1 MKRILL
7 LFLFTLSINFIFSQ
21 SKTEL
26 GVFAGTSY
34 YQGDINKSKLFYSP
48 SAAYG
53 VILKYNLSNHLSTSL
68 KGYYGKLSG
77 SDSDFSNLENQLRG
91 ASFSATLIDI
101 SALIEF
107 NFLPYTSSGY
117 IKKNKNR
124 FTPFIFLGIGGNY
137 IFSSG
142 GFENPITIP
151 FGLGIKYNIFERL
164 TLGIEWSYKK
174 TFNDEIDG
182 VINIQDE
189 INNPVIHN
197 DDWYSFCGVF
207 VTYKLFRDKIDCPTY
222 YK

>member
-7 LFLFTLSINFIFSQ
+7 LFLFTLSINVIFSQ
-21 SKTEL
+21 SRTEL
-26 GVFAGTSY
+26 GIFAGTSY

-53 VILKYNLSNHLSTSL
+53 VILKYNLSNYLSTSL

-101 SALIEF
+101 SAIIEF

-182 VINIQDE
+182 IINIQDE

>member
-1 MKRILL
+1 MKKFIL
-7 LFLFTLSINFIFSQ
+7 LFLFILPTNILTGQ

-26 GVFAGTSY
+26 GVVVGTSY

-48 SAAYG
+48 SVAYG
-53 VILKYNLSNHLSTSL
+53 LILKYNLSDQLSASFR
-68 KGYYGKLSG
+68 GIYGKISG
-77 SDSDFSNLENQLRG
+77 DDSDFSNPENQLRG
-91 ASFSATLIDI
+91 ASFSTSLIDY

-107 NFLPYTSSGY
+107 NFLPYSSSGY

-124 FTPFIFLGIGGNY
+124 FAPFVFVGIGGNY
-137 IFSSG
+137 IFSSAG
-142 GFENPITIP
+142 NENPITIP

-164 TLGIEWSYKK
+164 TLGIEWSYRK

-182 VINIQDE
+182 VINIQDV
-189 INNPVIHN
+189 NNTPVIHN